1 MLQAIEVIVEPGGAI
16 RCLETLHVATPTRAI
31 LTLLPQNDA
40 PSSFP
45 PGHAEGI
52 LQFLQE
58 NPLPP
63 EYQKTAAEIDAGI
76 QEEREAWD

>member
-1 MLQAIEVIVEPGGAI
+1 MLQAIEVIIEPGGAI
-16 RCLETLHVATPTRAI
+16 RCLEELHVATPTRAI

-40 PSSFP
+40 LSSCP

-52 LQFLQE
+52 LQFLKE

-63 EYQKTAAEIDAGI
+63 EYQKTAAEIDARI